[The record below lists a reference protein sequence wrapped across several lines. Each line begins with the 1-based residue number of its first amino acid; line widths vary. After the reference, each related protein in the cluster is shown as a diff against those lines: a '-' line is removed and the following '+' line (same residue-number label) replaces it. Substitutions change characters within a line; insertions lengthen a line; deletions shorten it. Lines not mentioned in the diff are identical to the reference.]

1 MILIN
6 EIELPLETQ
15 AIRLEPSEDLD
26 KAVYSYSEEDDIL
39 TYHIPTLLDCFI
51 AQGMTWEE
59 AWDWFNYNTLGTY
72 APNYPNFLDE
82 DGDIWEAAGRG

>member
-6 EIELPLETQ
+6 GIELPLETQ
-15 AIRLEPSEDLD
+15 AIRLEPAEYLD
-26 KAVYSYSEEDDIL
+26 KAVHSYSEDDDIL
-39 TYHIPTLLDCFI
+39 TYYIPTLLDCFVDE
-51 AQGMTWEE
+51 GMTYAE

-82 DGDIWEAAGRG
+82 EGEIWEPAGR